1 MGIRKYI
8 VIAFIGALNV
18 LSAQYEGIS
27 SAPSDTTKPI
37 TAVRSTPASVPTVRV
52 ITTSPSKNVY
62 ESFNNVS
69 MSRPVA
75 KQTYLGFNTS
85 FLLGQI
91 LPFNAIPLQQNMYA
105 LTYRSYKRNSGYRL
119 NVGFDVD
126 GGDGFHWFGGRID
139 YDTRRR
145 LNGKWNYFYGGGV
158 GLEIFDDP
166 TAQLNFFFSTTE
178 VNLLGQLHWGFE
190 YRVGELVS
198 LSMETQAM
206 LLIGSNSALR
216 LRPPT
221 VITAHFRL

>member
-1 MGIRKYI
+1 MAIRKYI
-8 VIAFIGALNV
+8 IIVFIGSLNV
-18 LSAQYEGIS
+18 LSAQYEGMS
-27 SAPSDTTKPI
+27 ETPKDTVKP
-37 TAVRSTPASVPTVRV
+37 AVSPTPAAVPTVRV
-52 ITTSPSKNVY
+52 ITPSPCPPKNAY
-62 ESFNNVS
+62 ENFNNTS
-69 MSRPVA
+69 LSRPA
-75 KQTYLGFNTS
+75 TKQKYLGFNTS

-105 LTYRSYKRNSGYRL
+105 LSYRSYRRNSGYRV

-126 GGDGFHWFGGRID
+126 GGDGFHWFGGRLD

-145 LNGKWNYFYGGGV
+145 LNGKWHYFYGGGV
-158 GLEIFDDP
+158 GLEVFDDP
-166 TAQLNFFFSTTE
+166 SSVDFFGSTE

-190 YRVGELVS
+190 YRCGELVS

-206 LLIGSNSALR
+206 LLVGTNSALR

>member
-1 MGIRKYI
+1 MAIRKYI
-8 VIAFIGALNV
+8 VIVFVGALNV
-18 LSAQYEGIS
+18 LGAQYEGIS
-27 SAPSDTTKPI
+27 ATPKDTAKP
-37 TAVRSTPASVPTVRV
+37 TVNPTPAAVPTVRV
-52 ITTSPSKNVY
+52 ITPSPSKNSY
-62 ESFNNVS
+62 ESFNNAGR
-69 MSRPVA
+69 SRPA
-75 KQTYLGFNTS
+75 LKQTYLGFNTS

-105 LTYRSYKRNSGYRL
+105 VTYRSYRRNSGYRL

-126 GGDGFHWFGGRID
+126 GGDGFHWFGGRMD

-158 GLEIFDDP
+158 GLEIFNDP
-166 TAQLNFFFSTTE
+166 TAQSNFFSTE

-190 YRVGELVS
+190 YRFGELVS

-206 LLIGSNSALR
+206 LLLGTNSALR

>member
-1 MGIRKYI
+1 MAMRKYI
-8 VIAFIGALNV
+8 VIVFIGALNV

-27 SAPSDTTKPI
+27 ATPKDTAKP
-37 TAVRSTPASVPTVRV
+37 TVNPTPAAVPTVRV
-52 ITTSPSKNVY
+52 ITPSPSKNSY
-62 ESFNNVS
+62 ESFNNA
-69 MSRPVA
+69 SRSRSIL

-105 LTYRSYKRNSGYRL
+105 VTYRSYRRNSGYRL

-126 GGDGFHWFGGRID
+126 GGDGFHWFGGRMD

-158 GLEIFDDP
+158 GLEIFNDP
-166 TAQLNFFFSTTE
+166 TAQSNFFSNTE

-190 YRVGELVS
+190 YRFGELVS

-206 LLIGSNSALR
+206 LLLGTNSALR

>member
-166 TAQLNFFFSTTE
+166 TAQPNFFSTTE

>member
-1 MGIRKYI
+1 MAIRKYI
-8 VIAFIGALNV
+8 IIVFIGSLNV
-18 LSAQYEGIS
+18 LSAQYEGM
-27 SAPSDTTKPI
+27 SATPKDTLKP
-37 TAVRSTPASVPTVRV
+37 AVSPTPAAVPTVRV
-52 ITTSPSKNVY
+52 ITSSPSLPKNAY
-62 ESFNNVS
+62 ESFNHTS
-69 MSRPVA
+69 LSRPNT

-105 LTYRSYKRNSGYRL
+105 LSYRSYRRNSGYRV

-126 GGDGFHWFGGRID
+126 GGDGFHWFGGRLD

-145 LNGKWNYFYGGGV
+145 LNGKWHYFYGGGV

-166 TAQLNFFFSTTE
+166 SSVNFFGSTE

-190 YRVGELVS
+190 YRCGELVS

-206 LLIGSNSALR
+206 LLIGTNSALR

>member
-62 ESFNNVS
+62 ESFINAS

-119 NVGFDVD
+119 NIGFDVD

-166 TAQLNFFFSTTE
+166 SSVNFFGSTE

-190 YRVGELVS
+190 YRCGELVS

-206 LLIGSNSALR
+206 LLIGTNSALR

>member
-1 MGIRKYI
+1 MEIRKYI
-8 VIAFIGALNV
+8 VIVFIGALNV
-18 LSAQYEGIS
+18 LSAQYEEM
-27 SAPSDTTKPI
+27 SATPKDTVKPVVSPTS
-37 TAVRSTPASVPTVRV
+37 TAVPTVRV
-52 ITTSPSKNVY
+52 ITPTATPTKNAY
-62 ESFNNVS
+62 ESFNNASVR
-69 MSRPVA
+69 RPVV

-105 LTYRSYKRNSGYRL
+105 LSYRSYRRNSGYRV

-126 GGDGFHWFGGRID
+126 GGDGFHWFGGRMD

-145 LNGKWNYFYGGGV
+145 LNGKWHYFYGGGAGV
-158 GLEIFDDP
+158 EIFEDP
-166 TAQLNFFFSTTE
+166 TQSNFFFSSTE
-178 VNLLGQLHWGFE
+178 VNLLGQMHWGFE
-190 YRVGELVS
+190 YRCGELVS

-206 LLIGSNSALR
+206 FLLGTSSALR

>member
-1 MGIRKYI
+1 MAIRKYI
-8 VIAFIGALNV
+8 FIVFIGSLNV

-27 SAPSDTTKPI
+27 ATPKDTVKP
-37 TAVRSTPASVPTVRV
+37 AVSPTPAAVPTVRV
-52 ITTSPSKNVY
+52 ITPSPSPQKNAY
-62 ESFNNVS
+62 ESFNNTS
-69 MSRPVA
+69 LSRPTA

-105 LTYRSYKRNSGYRL
+105 LSYRSYRRNSGYRV

-126 GGDGFHWFGGRID
+126 GGDGFHWFGGRLD

-145 LNGKWNYFYGGGV
+145 LNGKWHYFYGGGV

-166 TAQLNFFFSTTE
+166 SSVDFFGSTE

-190 YRVGELVS
+190 YRCGELVS

-206 LLIGSNSALR
+206 LLLGTNSALR

>member
-1 MGIRKYI
+1 MSFAKN
-8 VIAFIGALNV
+8 IAIAVLCSLNV
-18 LSAQYEGIS
+18 LNAQYEGANAPTPTDTAKVVVRSS
-27 SAPSDTTKPI
+27 SAS
-37 TAVRSTPASVPTVRV
+37 SPAAVPTVRV
-52 ITTSPSKNVY
+52 NTAPISNSYDN
-62 ESFNNVS
+62 FNKGNLI
-69 MSRPVA
+69 RPTL
-75 KQTYLGFNTS
+75 KQNYLGFNTS

-105 LTYRSYKRNSGYRL
+105 VTYRSYRRNSGYRV

-126 GGDGFHWFGGRID
+126 GSDAFHWFGGRID

-145 LNGKWNYFYGGGV
+145 LNGKWNYFYGGGA

-166 TAQLNFFFSTTE
+166 TQTSFFSTTE

-190 YRVGELVS
+190 YRCSEIVS

-206 LLIGSNSALR
+206 LLLGTNSAFR

-221 VITAHFRL
+221 VITAHFKL

>member
-166 TAQLNFFFSTTE
+166 SSVNFFGSTE
-178 VNLLGQLHWGFE
+178 LNLLGQLHWGFE
-190 YRVGELVS
+190 YRCGELVS

>member
-1 MGIRKYI
+1 MAIRKYI
-8 VIAFIGALNV
+8 IIVFIGSLNV
-18 LSAQYEGIS
+18 LSAQYEGM
-27 SAPSDTTKPI
+27 SATPKDTVKP
-37 TAVRSTPASVPTVRV
+37 AVSPTPATVPTVRV
-52 ITTSPSKNVY
+52 ITPSPSPRKNAY
-62 ESFNNVS
+62 ESFNNS
-69 MSRPVA
+69 SLSRPA
-75 KQTYLGFNTS
+75 TKQTYLGFNTS

-105 LTYRSYKRNSGYRL
+105 VSYRSYRRNSGYRV

-126 GGDGFHWFGGRID
+126 GGDDFNWFGGRLD

-145 LNGKWNYFYGGGV
+145 LNGKWHYFYGGGV
-158 GLEIFDDP
+158 GLEVFDDP
-166 TAQLNFFFSTTE
+166 SSVDFFGSTE

-190 YRVGELVS
+190 YRCGELVS

-206 LLIGSNSALR
+206 LLIGTNSALR

>member
-1 MGIRKYI
+1 MAIRKYI
-8 VIAFIGALNV
+8 IIVFIGSLNV
-18 LSAQYEGIS
+18 LSAQYEGM
-27 SAPSDTTKPI
+27 SATPKDTVKP
-37 TAVRSTPASVPTVRV
+37 AVSPTPAAVPTVRV
-52 ITTSPSKNVY
+52 ITPTPSPPKNAY
-62 ESFNNVS
+62 ENFNNTS
-69 MSRPVA
+69 LSRPA
-75 KQTYLGFNTS
+75 TMQTYLGFNTS

-105 LTYRSYKRNSGYRL
+105 LSYRSYRRNSGYRV

-126 GGDGFHWFGGRID
+126 GGDDINWFGGRLD

-145 LNGKWNYFYGGGV
+145 LNGKWHYFYGGGV

-166 TAQLNFFFSTTE
+166 SSVNFFGNTE

-190 YRVGELVS
+190 YRCGELVS

-206 LLIGSNSALR
+206 LLLGTNSALR

>member
-8 VIAFIGALNV
+8 VIVFIGALNV

-27 SAPSDTTKPI
+27 SAPSDTTKPV

-119 NVGFDVD
+119 NIGFDVD

-166 TAQLNFFFSTTE
+166 SSVNFFGSTE

-190 YRVGELVS
+190 YRCGELVS

-206 LLIGSNSALR
+206 LLIGTNSALR

>member
-1 MGIRKYI
+1 M
-8 VIAFIGALNV
+8 
-18 LSAQYEGIS
+18 SAT
-27 SAPSDTTKPI
+27 PKDTVKP
-37 TAVRSTPASVPTVRV
+37 AVSPTPAAVPTVRV
-52 ITTSPSKNVY
+52 ITPTPSPPKNAY
-62 ESFNNVS
+62 ENFNNTS
-69 MSRPVA
+69 LSRPA
-75 KQTYLGFNTS
+75 TKQTYLGFNTS

-105 LTYRSYKRNSGYRL
+105 VTYRSYRRNSGYRL

-126 GGDGFHWFGGRID
+126 GGDGFHWFGGRMD

-158 GLEIFDDP
+158 GLEIFNDP
-166 TAQLNFFFSTTE
+166 TAQSNFFSNTE

-190 YRVGELVS
+190 YRFGELVS

-206 LLIGSNSALR
+206 LLLGTNSALR

>member
-1 MGIRKYI
+1 MAIRKYI
-8 VIAFIGALNV
+8 LIVFIGAMNV
-18 LSAQYEGIS
+18 LCGQYEGVS
-27 SAPSDTTKPI
+27 STPEDTAKPI
-37 TAVRSTPASVPTVRV
+37 IVRPTPTTVPTVRV
-52 ITTSPSKNVY
+52 ITPTAPKNVY
-62 ESFNNVS
+62 EGSNNGS
-69 MSRPVA
+69 YSRPIL
-75 KQTYLGFNTS
+75 KQNYFGFNTS

-91 LPFNAIPLQQNMYA
+91 LPFNAIPLQQNLYA
-105 LTYRSYKRNSGYRL
+105 LTYRSYRRNSGYRL

-166 TAQLNFFFSTTE
+166 TAQTFFFSTTE

-190 YRVGELVS
+190 YRCGELVS

-206 LLIGSNSALR
+206 LLIGTSSALR

>member
-119 NVGFDVD
+119 NIGFDVD

-166 TAQLNFFFSTTE
+166 SSVNFFGSTE

-190 YRVGELVS
+190 YRCGELVS

-206 LLIGSNSALR
+206 LLIGTNSALR

>member
-166 TAQLNFFFSTTE
+166 SSVNFFGSTE

-190 YRVGELVS
+190 YRCGELVS

-206 LLIGSNSALR
+206 LLIGTNSALR

>member
-1 MGIRKYI
+1 MTIKNYI
-8 VIAFIGALNV
+8 AIVLVGTLNV
-18 LSAQYEGIS
+18 LQAQYDGIS
-27 SAPSDTTKPI
+27 STPKDTAKPI
-37 TAVRSTPASVPTVRV
+37 TRSAPASVPTVRV
-52 ITTSPSKNVY
+52 ITPSPSNNPY
-62 ESFNNVS
+62 EKFNNEGL
-69 MSRPVA
+69 SRPSL

-105 LTYRSYKRNSGYRL
+105 ITYRSYRRNSGYRV

-145 LNGKWNYFYGGGV
+145 LNGKWNYFYGGGA

-166 TAQLNFFFSTTE
+166 TQTSFFSTTE

-190 YRVGELVS
+190 YRCGELVS

-206 LLIGSNSALR
+206 LLLGTNSALR

-221 VITAHFRL
+221 VITAHFKL

>member
-1 MGIRKYI
+1 MAIRKYI
-8 VIAFIGALNV
+8 IIVLIGSLNV
-18 LSAQYEGIS
+18 LSAQYEGM
-27 SAPSDTTKPI
+27 SATPKDTVKP
-37 TAVRSTPASVPTVRV
+37 AVSPTPAAVPTVRV
-52 ITTSPSKNVY
+52 ITPSPSPPKNAY
-62 ESFNNVS
+62 ENFNNTS
-69 MSRPVA
+69 LSRPA
-75 KQTYLGFNTS
+75 TKQKYLGFNTS

-105 LTYRSYKRNSGYRL
+105 LSYRSYRRNSGYRV

-126 GGDGFHWFGGRID
+126 GGDGFHWFGGRLD

-145 LNGKWNYFYGGGV
+145 LNGKWHYFYGGGV
-158 GLEIFDDP
+158 GLEVFDDP
-166 TAQLNFFFSTTE
+166 SSVDFFGSTE

-190 YRVGELVS
+190 YRCGELVS

-206 LLIGSNSALR
+206 LLVGTNSALR

>member
-8 VIAFIGALNV
+8 VIVFIGALNV

-119 NVGFDVD
+119 NIGFDVD

-166 TAQLNFFFSTTE
+166 SSVNFFGSTE

-190 YRVGELVS
+190 YRCGELVS

-206 LLIGSNSALR
+206 LLIGTNSALR